1 MNVPNQKPGHL
12 GLALSGG
19 GSRAAAFH
27 RGTLQA
33 VHELGLIDYVERVS
47 TVSGGSVFGAAWL
60 AARAKNVTDDEF
72 LKQLKDVL
80 AKGFI
85 WPAVLSPRLALMALP
100 GYSRTHRIAETFDDL
115 LLRGLRLAELPQM
128 PLLVLNSAVL
138 NHAQVARF
146 SPFGISCIGVGESG
160 ERGSLPHFPLAKH
173 IKLGF
178 PTAASAAFPFGLP
191 PLELKRKDMGD
202 PRFVEGLAGLD
213 SIHLTDGG
221 VLENL
226 GVQTLLRSQTF
237 GAKHVIVSDAGTAET
252 PWKPGGILQRLKNAA
267 IFGLTPDTLSR
278 LLEVMNN
285 KQNRSMRQLVIQELN
300 PAPASSARSVL
311 MISVAQDWDDLLM
324 GIPAWRLTALAQR
337 ARVRGGPGDD
347 APEGR
352 RAFLERCGVNLLRAR
367 SIYEDM
373 GGKAARE
380 ALNRVGT
387 NFTPLSGRVL
397 DQLACHARW
406 QLHAVS
412 AIFGPIP
419 TPEAS
424 TPPPPLR
431 AGAEV
436 QLGVS

>member
-1 MNVPNQKPGHL
+1 MNVPNRTAGHL

-33 VHELGLIDYVERVS
+33 VRELGLIDHVERVS

-60 AARAKNVTDDEF
+60 AARAKNVPDDEF
-72 LKQLKDVL
+72 LKQLKEVL
-80 AKGFI
+80 LGGLI
-85 WPAVLSPRLALMALP
+85 WPAVLSPRVALMALP

-115 LLRGLRLAELPQM
+115 LLRGSRLAELPQK

-146 SPFGISCIGVGESG
+146 SPFGVSCIGIGASG
-160 ERGSLPHFPLAKH
+160 QHGSLPHFPLAKH
-173 IKLGF
+173 LKLGF

-191 PLELKRKDMGD
+191 PLELKRSEMGD

-226 GVQTLLRSQTF
+226 GVQTLLRSKTF
-237 GAKHVIVSDAGTAET
+237 GAQHVIVSDAGTAEM
-252 PWKPGGILQRLKNAA
+252 PWKPGGVLQRLKNAA
-267 IFGLTPDTLSR
+267 IFGLSPDTLSR

-300 PAPASSARSVL
+300 PAPAGSARSVL
-311 MISVAQDWDDLLM
+311 MISVAQDWDDLLT
-324 GIPAWRLTALAQR
+324 GIPGWRLRSLAER
-337 ARVRGGPGDD
+337 AGVSSGPGDD
-347 APEGR
+347 GPDGR
-352 RAFLERCGVNLLRAR
+352 RAFLERCGVNLSRAR
-367 SIYEDM
+367 SIYDEM
-373 GGKAARE
+373 GGKATAE
-380 ALNRVGT
+380 ALNQVGT
-387 NFTPLSGRVL
+387 NFTRLSEQVL
-397 DQLACHARW
+397 DQLAYHARW

-419 TPEAS
+419 APEAS

-431 AGAEV
+431 PGAEV